1 MNLSAYKLGYF
12 PNTPDLQR
20 PGDRRRFVFYAREK
34 NVSFQIAS
42 PKQQYD
48 IVYLTMGCNI
58 AAWLRYRKQNPGVKI
73 IFEIIDS
80 YVLEKPG
87 LLNLARG
94 LVRWLAKKESKLFLD
109 YKKAM
114 LSMVK
119 CADAVVCSSGT
130 QQQFL
135 LKYNNN
141 VHVSLDYFLDDIN
154 CFKTSYASPGNKLK
168 LVWEGQAYTVHNLL
182 VLKNV
187 LKNLSEK
194 IELHIIT
201 DPEVIFPFKIFNKK
215 TKDILSGIACDKYFY
230 TWQKES
236 FAKLLS
242 QMDLA
247 VIPIGSHDALH
258 WNKPENKLLMLW
270 QTGIPTL
277 TSNTPAYT
285 KVMNTANLQF
295 LCSTEEEWT
304 RKIEQYMEMDE
315 QSRMAHFSKATQYLN
330 NHHTKEIILKKW
342 DAIFESVIMCK

>member
-1 MNLSAYKLGYF
+1 MNLSTYKVGYF

-34 NVSFQIAS
+34 NISFQVAS
-42 PKQQYD
+42 PSAHYD
-48 IVYLTMGCNI
+48 IVYLTMGCDI
-58 AAWLRYRKQNPGVKI
+58 AAWLRYKKQYPGTKI

-87 LLNLARG
+87 LFNLARG
-94 LVRWLAKKESKLFLD
+94 VVRWLTKKESKLFLD

-119 CADAVVCSSGT
+119 YADAVVCSSDT
-130 QQQFL
+130 QRQFL
-135 LKYNNN
+135 LKYNSN

-154 CFKTSYASPGNKLK
+154 CFKTDYAPQGSKLK

-182 VLKNV
+182 VIKNV
-187 LKNLSEK
+187 LKKLSAK

-201 DPEVIFPFKIFNKK
+201 DPEVLFPFKIFNKK
-215 TKDILSGIACDKYFY
+215 TKDILSGIECDKYFY
-230 TWQKES
+230 PWQKES

-247 VIPIGSHDALH
+247 IIPIGKQDALH

-285 KVMNTANLQF
+285 KVMDSANMPF
-295 LCSTEEEWT
+295 LCSTEEEWIK
-304 RKIEQYMEMDE
+304 KIEDYTGLDE
-315 QSRMAHFSKATQYLN
+315 QARIAHFNKAAGYLN
-330 NHHTKEIILKKW
+330 SHHTKEIILRKW
-342 DAIFESVIMCK
+342 DAIFESVL